1 MKNCF
6 RIVCA
11 VLGLCCLALTS
22 GCGKSTDSE
31 FAPGAQEKSVLSAS
45 AGQVSVA
52 PAGSLLTPYAAARIA
67 DQVSFGFTPALT
79 ADLSK
84 KGLEAWI
91 NDQYSLPVSLITA
104 PEWVIN
110 FDENDSV
117 AFEKASRHLDGSY
130 YDLLLSAPDQ
140 LRLRVSWAL
149 FSFIPVNGKV
159 KLYGVLEHVN
169 LLQRH
174 AFGNYRAFLRELS
187 IHPAMGFFLDN
198 VQNRATSAECPNC
211 AANENYAREL
221 LQLFSLGVVMLNPD
235 GTVVRDAKGKPI
247 ETYDQEDVEALAKAL
262 TGWRFAPS
270 NMQLPMTNF
279 LNAGYLMVPDSWRA
293 AHDWN
298 AKTVMGVSFPAGR
311 DASKELDAV
320 VDLLM
325 NHQNIAPFVSLR
337 LIQHLVTSDPSP
349 AYIARV
355 SGVFRNNG
363 SGVSGDMK
371 AVIRAVLLDPEAR
384 KGDTNDGKAS
394 VQIGKFREPLH
405 WYIAAARGLD
415 CKKALRDQNGHI
427 AHPREQHALNP
438 STIFGFYLPTDRAPG
453 SNLLAPE
460 QKLVNTSE
468 LSSRF
473 GGWPIGRLEDTS
485 GGTDDSGCQID
496 ELARILERS
505 PKEFVDTL
513 NTRYF
518 RGVMP
523 PLLRSSILDLAAG
536 QTTWGSPRRKAVRL
550 LQYALSS
557 PAFGVMK

>member
-1 MKNCF
+1 M
-6 RIVCA
+6 
-11 VLGLCCLALTS
+11 
-22 GCGKSTDSE
+22 
-31 FAPGAQEKSVLSAS
+31 
-45 AGQVSVA
+45 
-52 PAGSLLTPYAAARIA
+52 GS
-67 DQVSFGFTPALT
+67 
-79 ADLSK
+79 
-84 KGLEAWI
+84 
-91 NDQYSLPVSLITA
+91 
-104 PEWVIN
+104 
-110 FDENDSV
+110 
-117 AFEKASRHLDGSY
+117 
-130 YDLLLSAPDQ
+130 
-140 LRLRVSWAL
+140 
-149 FSFIPVNGKV
+149 
-159 KLYGVLEHVN
+159 
-169 LLQRH
+169 
-174 AFGNYRAFLRELS
+174 
-187 IHPAMGFFLDN
+187 FLDN
-198 VQNRATSAECPNC
+198 VQNRATSAECPSC

-247 ETYDQEDVEALAKAL
+247 ETYTQEDVEALAKAL
-262 TGWRFAPS
+262 TGWRSAPS
-270 NMQLPMTNF
+270 NAQLPMTNF

-311 DASKELDAV
+311 DASKELDSV

-355 SGVFRNNG
+355 SGIFRNNG

-384 KGDTNDGKAS
+384 RGDANNGSMPA
-394 VQIGKFREPLH
+394 QIGKFREPLH
-405 WYIAAARGLD
+405 WYIAALRGLN
-415 CKKALRDQNGHI
+415 CKKVLRDQNGRI
-427 AHPREQHALNP
+427 VHPREQHALNP

-473 GGWPIGRLEDTS
+473 GGWGIGRLTDTS
-485 GGTDDSGCQID
+485 GGPDDSGCQID

-513 NTRYF
+513 NMRYF

-536 QTTWGSPRRKAVRL
+536 QTTWGSPRTKAVL
-550 LQYALSS
+550 LTQYALSS

>member
-1 MKNCF
+1 MKDGF
-6 RIVCA
+6 RTICS
-11 VLGLCCLALTS
+11 LIGLCCLVLAS
-22 GCGKSTDSE
+22 GCGRSTDSE
-31 FAPGAQEKSVLSAS
+31 LAPGAQEKSVLSAS

-67 DQVSFGFTPALT
+67 DQVSFGATPALT
-79 ADLSK
+79 AELSK
-84 KGLEAWI
+84 KGLESWI

-104 PEWVIN
+104 PDWVIN
-110 FDENDSV
+110 FDTNDRV
-117 AFEKASRHLDGSY
+117 ASDKAWDYLHGSY
-130 YDLLLSAPDQ
+130 YDLLFSGTDQ

-159 KLYGVLEHVN
+159 QNYGVLEHVN

-187 IHPAMGFFLDN
+187 IHPSMGNFLDN
-198 VQNRATSAECPNC
+198 VQNRATSPECPNC

-235 GTVVRDAKGKPI
+235 GTIIRDAKGKPI

-270 NMQLPMTNF
+270 STRLPDSNF
-279 LNAGYLMVPDSWRA
+279 INAGLLMVPDSWRA

-337 LIQHLVTSDPSP
+337 MIQHLVTSDPSP

-363 SGVSGDMK
+363 SGVAGDMK
-371 AVIRAVLLDPEAR
+371 SVIRAVLLDPEAR
-384 KGDTNDGKAS
+384 RGDANNGTTPA
-394 VQIGKFREPLH
+394 QIGKFREPLH
-405 WYIAAARGLD
+405 WYTTAARGLE
-415 CKKALRDQNGHI
+415 CKKALRDSNGRPT
-427 AHPREQHALNP
+427 HPTEQHALSP
-438 STIFGFYLPTDRAPG
+438 ATVFGFYLPTDRAPG

-473 GGWPIGRLEDTS
+473 GGWPIGRLDDTS
-485 GGTDDSGCQID
+485 GGADDSGCQID

>member
-1 MKNCF
+1 MKNGF
-6 RIVCA
+6 RIICS
-11 VLGLCCLALTS
+11 LIGLCCLVLAS

-31 FAPGAQEKSVLSAS
+31 LAPGAQEKSVLSAS

-67 DQVSFGFTPALT
+67 DQVSFGATPALT
-79 ADLSK
+79 AELSK

-104 PEWVIN
+104 PDWVIN
-110 FDENDSV
+110 FDTNDRV
-117 AFEKASRHLDGSY
+117 ASDKAWDYLHGSY
-130 YDLLLSAPDQ
+130 YDLLFSGTDQ

-159 KLYGVLEHVN
+159 PAYGVLEHVN
-169 LLQRH
+169 LLQRN
-174 AFGNYRAFLRELS
+174 AFGNYRAFLKELS
-187 IHPAMGFFLDN
+187 IHPAMGHFLDN
-198 VQNRATSAECPNC
+198 VQNRATSPECPNC

-221 LQLFSLGVVMLNPD
+221 LQLFSLGVVKLNLD
-235 GTVVRDAKGKPI
+235 GSTIRNSKGKPI

-262 TGWRFAPS
+262 TGWQFAPS
-270 NMQLPMTNF
+270 STRLPVSNF
-279 LNAGYLMVPDSWRA
+279 INAGLPMVPDSWRA
-293 AHDWN
+293 THDWN

-311 DASKELDAV
+311 DASRELDAV

-325 NHQNIAPFVSLR
+325 SHPNIAPFVSLR
-337 LIQHLVTSDPSP
+337 MIQHLVTSDPSP

-363 SGVSGDMK
+363 SGVAGDMK

-384 KGDTNDGKAS
+384 RGDTNNGTTPA
-394 VQIGKFREPLH
+394 QIGKFREPLH
-405 WYIAAARGLD
+405 WYTAAARGLE
-415 CKKALRDQNGHI
+415 CKKALRDSNGRV
-427 AHPREQHALNP
+427 AVPREQNALDP
-438 STIFGFYLPTDRAPG
+438 STVFGFYLPTDRAPG

-460 QKLVNTSE
+460 QKLVNTNE

-473 GGWPIGRLEDTS
+473 GGWPIGRLNDTS
-485 GGTDDSGCQID
+485 GGADDSGCQVD

-513 NTRYF
+513 STRYF
-518 RGVMP
+518 RGAMP

-536 QTTWGSPRRKAVRL
+536 QTTWGSSRRKAVL
-550 LQYALSS
+550 LTQYALSS